1 MGEYVQAFVLHSRV
15 QRKVFSLCF
24 FLFWFVSTF
33 ITRALCGLL
42 NVTVEAL
49 CSSLAAGPSS
59 DVAGSAAYVYSVH
72 VYPQSRD
79 LNQIQSTWA
88 SLHGPYH
95 AGLWVSVDSMKNR
108 KQTTSSKKIA
118 TQHSNKPQRE
128 HSGWRFSCS
137 IVASVRRRNL
147 RSQQHINR

>member
-1 MGEYVQAFVLHSRV
+1 MGEYVQAFVLHSRL

-59 DVAGSAAYVYSVH
+59 DQGALSSDVAGSAAYVYSVH
-72 VYPQSRD
+72 VYPQSWD
-79 LNQIQSTWA
+79 LYQIQSTW
-88 SLHGPYH
+88 SNFT
-95 AGLWVSVDSMKNR
+95 VCSMFKILS
-108 KQTTSSKKIA
+108 TYVCWKKIWNA
-118 TQHSNKPQRE
+118 I
-128 HSGWRFSCS
+128 SGG
-137 IVASVRRRNL
+137 
-147 RSQQHINR
+147 

>member
-1 MGEYVQAFVLHSRV
+1 VL
-15 QRKVFSLCF
+15 
-24 FLFWFVSTF
+24 
-33 ITRALCGLL
+33 IAGALCGLL

-49 CSSLAAGPSS
+49 CSSDSS
-59 DVAGSAAYVYSVH
+59 NDQGAVSSVVAGSAAYVYSVH

-118 TQHSNKPQRE
+118 TQRSNKLQR
-128 HSGWRFSCS
+128 
-137 IVASVRRRNL
+137 
-147 RSQQHINR
+147 